1 MGGLETTTKE
11 ATIAKDALT
20 FMVVGVNSSWK
31 IPLGFFF
38 VAGLNAK
45 GKNASFSIVIER
57 RYYFIRSDRL
67 GIIKQSISP
76 PPPPIDKFK

>member
-1 MGGLETTTKE
+1 MGGLETITKE

-45 GKNASFSIVIER
+45 GKNASFCIV
-57 RYYFIRSDRL
+57 
-67 GIIKQSISP
+67 KA
-76 PPPPIDKFK
+76 